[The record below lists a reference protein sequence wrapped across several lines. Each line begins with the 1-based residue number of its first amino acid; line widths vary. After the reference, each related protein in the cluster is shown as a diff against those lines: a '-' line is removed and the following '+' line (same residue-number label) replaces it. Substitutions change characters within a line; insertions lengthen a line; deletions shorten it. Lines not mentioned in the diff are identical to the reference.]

1 MPKENQRLTGRHE
14 YTAEEIAAQD
24 EKFRTFF
31 TTTVAQVP
39 EEMTRRDSEL
49 DQQPKGLLARLFH
62 RERPAAPD
70 TDSCEDNTGELLLG
84 CEPEEQEADLEL
96 VIQPEAQAEIKMPR
110 QSAPIKKKDVAPA
123 VRAVSVPKLDP
134 EPVPMPE
141 PDPEPI
147 PTPEPDP
154 EPTPM
159 PEPDPEPAPMPKPDL
174 DPVPMPEPDPEPDL
188 SLIHI

>member
-39 EEMTRRDSEL
+39 EEMTRRTASWISSPRDCWPGCSIGK
-49 DQQPKGLLARLFH
+49 DLLPRTQTPV
-62 RERPAAPD
+62 RTIPV
-70 TDSCEDNTGELLLG
+70 SCCWGVSQRSRKRIWNWS
-84 CEPEEQEADLEL
+84 
-96 VIQPEAQAEIKMPR
+96 IQPEAQPEIKMPR

-134 EPVPMPE
+134 EPDPEPVPMPE

-147 PTPEPDP
+147 PHAGT
-154 EPTPM
+154 
-159 PEPDPEPAPMPKPDL
+159 
-174 DPVPMPEPDPEPDL
+174 
-188 SLIHI
+188 

>member
-96 VIQPEAQAEIKMPR
+96 VIQPEAQPEIKMPR

-134 EPVPMPE
+134 EPDRSRSPCRNPTRSRSPCRNPTRSRPCRNLTRNRYPCPNRTRVPSQAVHWQPQRG
-141 PDPEPI
+141 
-147 PTPEPDP
+147 
-154 EPTPM
+154 
-159 PEPDPEPAPMPKPDL
+159 
-174 DPVPMPEPDPEPDL
+174 
-188 SLIHI
+188 SG

>member
-96 VIQPEAQAEIKMPR
+96 VIQPEAQPEIKMPR

-123 VRAVSVPKLDP
+123 MRAVSVPKLDP
-134 EPVPMPE
+134 EPVSMPESDPEPAPMPE
-141 PDPEPI
+141 ADPEPAPMPEADPEPI
-147 PTPEPDP
+147 PTP
-154 EPTPM
+154 
-159 PEPDPEPAPMPKPDL
+159 
-174 DPVPMPEPDPEPDL
+174 
-188 SLIHI
+188 